1 MELSSRDAQSLDV
14 ARLYY
19 QRGLPQADIARK
31 LAISRPTVSKLLQHA
46 KDRGFVSIEIR
57 DPRAVSSDV
66 GRQLCE
72 RFGLA
77 QTRVVAAADT
87 DEELLHELGGMGA
100 QVLEENVAD
109 GDLVGITWGR
119 TMRAVAQAL
128 TPQPRSGVHMVQ
140 LKGGSSLASP
150 LVGHHETIRLL
161 CAAFAAYPHT
171 LPLPMLFDSPEVRRV
186 VEQDRSIKYVLD
198 LGRSARTAIF
208 TVGSVAE
215 DSPLLVRDVLTPS
228 ERAGVTRDAVGDLCS
243 HFIDEHGRAAVP
255 ELDERTVSI
264 PLDALRRKEIRIC
277 VAGGTAKV
285 PVLRAVLQAG
295 FVSHLVTDERTARA
309 VLG

>member
-1 MELSSRDAQSLDV
+1 
-14 ARLYY
+14 
-19 QRGLPQADIARK
+19 
-31 LAISRPTVSKLLQHA
+31 
-46 KDRGFVSIEIR
+46 
-57 DPRAVSSDV
+57 
-66 GRQLCE
+66 
-72 RFGLA
+72 
-77 QTRVVAAADT
+77 
-87 DEELLHELGGMGA
+87 
-100 QVLEENVAD
+100 
-109 GDLVGITWGR
+109 
-119 TMRAVAQAL
+119 
-128 TPQPRSGVHMVQ
+128 MVQ

-285 PVLRAVLQAG
+285 PVLRAVLL
-295 FVSHLVTDERTARA
+295 SLIHI
-309 VLG
+309 